1 VKAALSLGR
10 DRRSTMLLKRP
21 CGQSPTENE
30 YGGGRHIPSEAQQR
44 GRARAFRNARG
55 VEEGNV
61 VTARPSCFQR
71 VGRYR
76 VTSDESGQSG
86 TESAHGQES
95 GDRRTHQDRGQESR
109 QIPDREERQR
119 RDRAA

>member
-1 VKAALSLGR
+1 
-10 DRRSTMLLKRP
+10 
-21 CGQSPTENE
+21 
-30 YGGGRHIPSEAQQR
+30 
-44 GRARAFRNARG
+44 
-55 VEEGNV
+55 V

-95 GDRRTHQDRGQESR
+95 GDRRNDQNRSQEGR
-109 QIPDREERQR
+109 QIPDRQERQR
-119 RDRAA
+119 RDCAAEGEEVGQHAVQITAGVRAGNMPAAITGYAS